1 MENKNL
7 KKEIASY
14 WNSRIHDLEIAK
26 HPVGSREFFEE
37 LAEYRFDKLNY
48 LPKIVDFKGFK
59 GKKIL
64 EIGCG
69 VGIDLAEFA
78 AGGALVTGIDLSQ
91 TAIDLAGKYFSHL
104 GLSGDFK
111 IMDGEAMSFADNT
124 FDVVY
129 AHGVLQYTENA
140 VKMAEE
146 AYRVLKPGGQ
156 FIAMVYNRKGWL
168 NFMSRVFKVSLEH
181 EDAPVLEKY
190 TIDEFREILSPFI
203 NVKIVPERFPV
214 RSRLHGGLKGVLFN
228 TLFVG
233 AFKIIPKPIVKK
245 WGWHLMGFGEK

>member
-1 MENKNL
+1 MKNKNL
-7 KKEIASY
+7 KNEIASY
-14 WNSRIHDLEIAK
+14 WNSHIHDLEIAK

-37 LAEYRFDKLNY
+37 LAEYRFDKLSY
-48 LPKIVDFKGFK
+48 LPKIVNFAGFK

-78 AGGALVTGIDLSQ
+78 AGGAVVTGIDLSK
-91 TAIDLAGKYFSHL
+91 TAIDLAEKYFSHL
-104 GLSGDFK
+104 DLKGEFK

-129 AHGVLQYTENA
+129 AHGVLQYTEDA
-140 VKMAEE
+140 KKMAIE
-146 AYRVLKPGGQ
+146 AHRVLKPGGQ

-168 NFMSRVFKVSLEH
+168 NFMSRIFKVSLEH
-181 EDAPVLEKY
+181 EDAPVLDKY
-190 TIDEFREILSPFI
+190 TISEFKELLSPFK

-228 TLFVG
+228 TIFVG
-233 AFKIIPKPIVKK
+233 AFKIIPKPIVRK